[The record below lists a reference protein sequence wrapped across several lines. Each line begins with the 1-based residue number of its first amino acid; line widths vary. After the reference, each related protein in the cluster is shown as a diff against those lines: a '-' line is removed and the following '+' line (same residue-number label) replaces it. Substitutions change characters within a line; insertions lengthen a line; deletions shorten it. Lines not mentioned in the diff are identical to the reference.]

1 MRFQGLAF
9 RALNPVWIIDPLSGE
24 GARRFG
30 GRFNPKGVAA
40 LHTALDPM
48 TAVREV
54 SQIGQPLQPTM
65 LITYAV
71 DVAPVFD
78 AADSALLRGR
88 GLTMD
93 DLAATDWRLRMKDGI
108 APSQGFAMTLI
119 ADGYAALR
127 VPSFARGAGLQSMN
141 LILWQWGP
149 ALPVR
154 VAVVDDEGRLSR
166 D

>member
-9 RALNPVWIIDPLSGE
+9 RALNPVWIADPLSGE

-30 GRFNPKGVAA
+30 GRFNPKDVVA
-40 LHTALDPM
+40 LYTALDPM

-65 LITYAV
+65 MITYAV

-78 AADSALLRGR
+78 AADPALLRGR
-88 GLTMD
+88 GLTMEE
-93 DLAATDWRLRMKDGI
+93 LVATDWRLRMKDGI
-108 APSQGFAMTLI
+108 APTQDFALSLI
-119 ADGYAALR
+119 ADGYAGLR
-127 VPSFARGAGLQSMN
+127 VPSFARGAGPQSMN

-149 ALPVR
+149 DLPVR
-154 VAVVDDEGRLSR
+154 VRVVDDEGRLWQG
-166 D
+166 